1 MLEETVRIAECIA
14 ETSDLEHDTGM
25 RHRFVILALVWT
37 GLGMKAFAC
46 SCAPPPPNATAAQ
59 LAEWRER
66 GITAVFEATVESA
79 KTKSPLI
86 DAPVGSI
93 VPASLEEYP
102 PVVSVT
108 FTDARFYK
116 GVQKRT
122 LEVETGL
129 GGGDCGFQFELRRRY
144 LVYAYKDEHGQLST
158 GICTATASIE
168 ESAGN
173 LALLRGERVASDDLR
188 NVRRAPISKLCGRIV
203 QDGRREPDSDTKVM
217 FLRRDSASPVPSD
230 EAELDERGNFCADL
244 HPGNYRLVFTNTG
257 EDSVTSYV
265 YYPGTGDPDS
275 VAEITVN
282 SGQNI
287 SDLIF
292 RIPVEQT
299 FSVSGVV
306 SLSNNSKVPD
316 NTKVILLSA
325 DRPFQ
330 GPAYR
335 QDVSSDGTFILPRV
349 LPGKYWAFLD
359 VDSDSDSSDTK
370 WSTIKSELLVDG
382 NVDHLLLSLIRN

>member
-1 MLEETVRIAECIA
+1 MNLRWGFLAFVLLSTTAE
-14 ETSDLEHDTGM
+14 
-25 RHRFVILALVWT
+25 
-37 GLGMKAFAC
+37 KAFAC
-46 SCAPPPPNATAAQ
+46 TCAPPPPNATPAQ
-59 LAEWRER
+59 LEEWRNE
-66 GITAVFEATVESA
+66 GITTIFEATVEET
-79 KTKSPLI
+79 KMKSPLI
-86 DAPVGSI
+86 DASVGSI
-93 VPASLEEYP
+93 VPASLEENP
-102 PVVSVT
+102 PVISVT

-116 GVQKRT
+116 GKQQQIVK
-122 LEVETGL
+122 VETGL
-129 GGGDCGFQFELRRRY
+129 GGGDCGFQFELKRRY
-144 LVYAYKDEHGQLST
+144 LVYAYKDETGQLST
-158 GICTATASIE
+158 GICTATAPIE

-173 LALLRGERVASDDLR
+173 LARLRGERVASDDLR

-203 QDGRREPDSDTKVM
+203 QDGRREPDSDAKVM

-230 EAELDERGNFCADL
+230 EAEPDERGNFCADL
-244 HPGNYRLVFTNTG
+244 DPGNYRLVFTNTG

-265 YYPGTGDPDS
+265 YYPGTGEPDS
-275 VAEITVN
+275 ADEITVN

-292 RIPVEQT
+292 RIPVQQA
-299 FSVSGVV
+299 FSVSGVI
-306 SLSNNSKVPD
+306 SLSDDSRLPN

-330 GPAYR
+330 GPAYG

-359 VDSDSDSSDTK
+359 VDSDSDSSKTK

-382 NVDHLLLSLIRN
+382 NIDRVSLSLIRN